1 MVVAGADGADS
12 STSSSSIASC
22 SIPTMYSPT
31 RPRNQRCAISAG
43 IATIMPAA
51 VDTSALPMP
60 PASWFT
66 SPMPWSRMPRNIWIM
81 PTTVPNRPNSGP
93 EAEIVPSVLR

>member
-1 MVVAGADGADS
+1 MEA
-12 STSSSSIASC
+12 
-22 SIPTMYSPT
+22 
-31 RPRNQRCAISAG
+31 QRR

-51 VDTSALPMP
+51 VHTSALPMP

-81 PTTVPNRPNSGP
+81 PTTVPNRPSSGP
-93 EAEIVPSVLR
+93 GGGDGAERC